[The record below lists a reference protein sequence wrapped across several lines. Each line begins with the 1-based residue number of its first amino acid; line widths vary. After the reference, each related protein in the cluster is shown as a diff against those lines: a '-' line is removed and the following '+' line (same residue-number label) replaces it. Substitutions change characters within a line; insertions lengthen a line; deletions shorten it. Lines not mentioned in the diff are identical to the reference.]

1 MKDITMEDVIAYFK
15 EKGASE
21 SEDPLY
27 LISLTDGS
35 RLEAMGGGDAE
46 DCIMMLMFHMD
57 TTYNIMKN
65 IDKYSTDSVEEWTAL
80 MGMMYLNYRKKFGKI
95 MDDMINKSQKLEIT
109 KVPRWMK

>member
-21 SEDPLY
+21 SKDPLY

-35 RLEAMGGGDAE
+35 RLEAAGGGDVE
-46 DCIMMLMFHMD
+46 NCIMMLLFHMD
-57 TTYNIMKN
+57 TMHNIMQN

-80 MGMMYLNYRKKFGKI
+80 MGKLYLDYRKKFGKT
-95 MDDMINKSQKLEIT
+95 MDDMRNNTQKLEIT
-109 KVPRWMK
+109 KVPR